1 MIFVAFSSLVL
12 VPVIPIKHQGVFA
25 LKLYNDVP
33 VSTETLYAQISR
45 YITCHGGRLELEL
58 GRNFEVRRE
67 VLKTR
72 CFQSRVRR
80 VYYL

>member
-12 VPVIPIKHQGVFA
+12 GVIPIKDQGVFA

-45 YITCHGGRLELEL
+45 YISYMPWWVELEL
-58 GRNFEVRRE
+58 GRNREVRRE

-80 VYYL
+80 LYYL